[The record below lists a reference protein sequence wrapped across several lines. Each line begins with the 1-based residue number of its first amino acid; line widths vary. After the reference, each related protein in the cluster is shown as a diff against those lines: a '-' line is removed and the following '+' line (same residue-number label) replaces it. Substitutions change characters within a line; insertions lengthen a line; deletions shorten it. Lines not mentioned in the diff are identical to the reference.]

1 MRILL
6 VGEYS
11 GVHYNLSVGL
21 KALGHDV
28 TLASGGDSWKNY
40 PRDIDLK
47 RELTFKGRLCFLLR
61 LIKSLP
67 KMRGFDVVQLINPVF
82 IHLKAERIRWIY
94 DYIRKHNRNV
104 VLAVFGDDYYY
115 PALHSKEKLLRFCD
129 FYTDGEDRWSD
140 WAKIVYKEWIGTP
153 KERLNRHIASTCDY
167 IVAGSYEYWLPY
179 YLSGDISKN
188 GKLLKEKL
196 TCIPLPFIIG
206 DEPVKEEHKTIRIFV
221 GLLKDRAKFKGTDVM
236 LKVATDLKEKYPGIV
251 EVISVGGLPYS
262 EYKSVIS
269 SSDILLDQIWSYCP
283 GMNALLALSKG
294 IICFSGGE
302 PEHYDIIGENECRP
316 IINVEPS
323 YSGVYQKLEW
333 LILHPEL
340 IPELKRQSREYV
352 IRNHDHINV
361 AGQYE
366 ALYGNLL
373 SGRSI

>member
-6 VGEYS
+6 LGDYS

-47 RELTFKGRLCFLLR
+47 RELTFKGRLSFILRLAGFLL
-61 LIKSLP
+61 
-67 KMRGFDVVQLINPVF
+67 KMRNFDVVQLINPVF
-82 IHLKAERIRWIY
+82 IHLKAERIRWVY
-94 DYIRKHNRNV
+94 DYIRKYNKNV
-104 VLAVFGDDYYY
+104 VLAVFGDDYYL
-115 PALHSKEKLLRFCD
+115 PALHSRKKLLRFCD
-129 FYTDGEDRWSD
+129 FYTDGKEKWSD
-140 WAKIVYKEWIGTP
+140 WAKLVYKEWIGTP
-153 KERLNRHIASTCDY
+153 KERLSRYVASTCDH
-167 IVAGSYEYWLPY
+167 IVAGTYEYWLPY
-179 YLSGDISKN
+179 YLSEDSSEN

-196 TCIPLPFIIG
+196 TCIPFPFIV
-206 DEPVKEEHKTIRIFV
+206 EEVPVMDGHKTIRIFV

-236 LKVATDLKEKYPGIV
+236 LKAATDLKKKYPGIV
-251 EVISVGGLPYS
+251 EVISVEGLPYS

-269 SSDILLDQIWSYCP
+269 CSDILLDQMWSYCP
-283 GMNALLALSKG
+283 GMNALLAMSNG
-294 IICFSGGE
+294 VICFSGGE
-302 PEHYDIIGENECRP
+302 PEHYDIIGENKCRP

-352 IRNHDHINV
+352 IRNHDHIKV
-361 AGQYE
+361 AKQYE
-366 ALYGNLL
+366 ALYNQLMNK
-373 SGRSI
+373 